1 MIGKLR
7 NIVLKRFGS
16 FDAGSLLNQ
25 IRLAIVLCATMQFN
39 YGCGNPGCDGSFGKP
54 NFNPAPGISIN
65 STNKSIINNDS
76 ISYVLIWPKVPYSNY
91 SKVSLPLLIKYNK
104 MVFEV
109 IKQNIVLDSIE
120 INYTIKPIYVKSD
133 GCNDDTYKPAVTIS
147 SCFSTGHYFSILS
160 YSPIN

>member
-16 FDAGSLLNQ
+16 FDPESLLNQ
-25 IRLAIVLCATMQFN
+25 LRFSIVVCAIMQFN
-39 YGCGNPGCDGSFGKP
+39 YGCGGAGCGGP
-54 NFNPAPGISIN
+54 YHQNTFNPAPGILIN
-65 STNKSIINNDS
+65 STNKPILYNDS
-76 ISYVLIWPKVPYSNY
+76 ISYVLISPKVPYSNY
-91 SKVSLPLLIKYNK
+91 TKASLPLLIKYNK

-109 IKQNIVLDSIE
+109 VKQNNVLDSIE

-133 GCNDDTYKPAVTIS
+133 GCNYDTYKPAATIN